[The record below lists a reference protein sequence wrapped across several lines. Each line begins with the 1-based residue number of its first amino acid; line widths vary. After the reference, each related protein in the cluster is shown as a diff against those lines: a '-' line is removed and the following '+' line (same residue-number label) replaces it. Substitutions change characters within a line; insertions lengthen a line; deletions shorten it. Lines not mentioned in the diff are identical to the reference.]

1 MGHEERGLSAQQIEQ
16 GLSYGQ
22 GGDAENGQRRRSESA
37 KRGAGRAR
45 RGMHRVVN
53 ALGVVHEHLLDRV
66 WIRETWK
73 RAPD

>member
-1 MGHEERGLSAQQIEQ
+1 
-16 GLSYGQ
+16 
-22 GGDAENGQRRRSESA
+22 
-37 KRGAGRAR
+37 
-45 RGMHRVVN
+45 MHRVVN